1 MIVDHVLA
9 AEGVIV
15 TPVEVQLR
23 VLVDAVQGTPGDRRD
38 VVRLDGDGHYLK
50 RKKKTKVLIIIIT
63 SESSFVAATSNS

>member
-23 VLVDAVQGTPGDRRD
+23 VLVDTVQGTPRDRRD

-50 RKKKTKVLIIIIT
+50 RKKNDKSINYNYHLGD
-63 SESSFVAATSNS
+63 ATSNS